1 MTAHTILP
9 GVVLGAGFSH
19 PAYER
24 YLRAWREQ
32 AIVDADDGRAAA
44 SVCHQAT
51 LIDLVLDG
59 RPMTGSRSW
68 RTFLPMRSAD
78 P

>member
-1 MTAHTILP
+1 MAAHPILP

-59 RPMTGSRSW
+59 RPTHDW
-68 RTFLPMRSAD
+68 L
-78 P
+78 